1 MFFLDIGINLCKK
14 IYSFSKISYLKVT
27 KKCIILIILI
37 LKKYLPIIF
46 YVEYPEIESGS
57 KEFAQKLLQAFQLRH
72 PSCLETAR
80 SLLVSIE
87 VGINIT

>member
-1 MFFLDIGINLCKK
+1 MQEDL
-14 IYSFSKISYLKVT
+14 
-27 KKCIILIILI
+27 LI
-37 LKKYLPIIF
+37 LKDLIFEGKTTIFFNSDSNIILGIVIKVLNVYL

-80 SLLVSIE
+80 SLLVSY
-87 VGINIT
+87 

>member
-1 MFFLDIGINLCKK
+1 MQEDL
-14 IYSFSKISYLKVT
+14 
-27 KKCIILIILI
+27 LI
-37 LKKYLPIIF
+37 LKDLIFEGNKKMHHINNTDFKKYLPFIIF